1 MTSRF
6 TVSKTEKN
14 LLADDASAEPRYGST
29 GRGSASGY
37 EDADFHG
44 RAKCLQTR
52 AAAGHCRCTRDE
64 RAFAVVASTV
74 PGLTATPLAKVS
86 STKHHFVELSPSSH
100 STRNLFSA
108 DQRAGFKENM
118 LLFGLVT

>member
-14 LLADDASAEPRYGST
+14 LLADDASAERRYGST

-44 RAKCLQTR
+44 
-52 AAAGHCRCTRDE
+52 E
-64 RAFAVVASTV
+64 RFSAYFVLASS
-74 PGLTATPLAKVS
+74 PSRS
-86 STKHHFVELSPSSH
+86 STIFLFFLFTKKHE
-100 STRNLFSA
+100 
-108 DQRAGFKENM
+108 
-118 LLFGLVT
+118 